1 MSKYL
6 NIDISKYLHMASI
19 QKFEDLIC
27 WQKARILANFIF
39 DITDKP
45 SFRDAG
51 LKNQIRRASISPM
64 SNIAEGFDRGTQA
77 EFIDALFIG
86 KGEAGEVRSQLY
98 ISYDRKFITEEEL
111 KKGLG
116 LTDEC
121 SRLIQSFSEKVK
133 VGAARGL
140 QFKRVE
146 KPDYAKELLKQ
157 HDPEL
162 YKRMYGDS

>member
-1 MSKYL
+1 
-6 NIDISKYLHMASI
+6 MASI

-27 WQKARILANFIF
+27 WQKARMLANFIF

-45 SFRDAG
+45 SFRDSG
-51 LKNQIRRASISPM
+51 LKNQIRRAAISPM

-77 EFIDALFIG
+77 EFVDALFIG

-98 ISYDRKFITEEEL
+98 ISYDRHFISAEEL
-111 KKGLG
+111 KIGLG

-133 VGAARGL
+133 GGATRGL
-140 QFKRVE
+140 QFKQIP
-146 KPDYAKELLKQ
+146 KTDPMKEFTKQ
-157 HDPEL
+157 HDPA
-162 YKRMYGDS
+162 MYQRFYGEN

>member
-1 MSKYL
+1 MPKY
-6 NIDISKYLHMASI
+6 NSMASI

-27 WQKARILANFIF
+27 RQKARALANFIF

-45 SFRDAG
+45 GFRDAG
-51 LKNQIRRASISPM
+51 LKNQIRRAAISPM

-77 EFIDALFIG
+77 EFVDALFIG

-98 ISYDRKFITEEEL
+98 ISFDRKFINEEEF

-121 SRLIQSFSEKVK
+121 SRLIQSFSQKLK
-133 VGAARGL
+133 SGGARGL

-162 YKRMYGDS
+162 YRRMYGDS